1 MIDAL
6 DGVPLT
12 HERVALQT
20 SGVDG
25 PLHLHVVTAGPTDGA
40 PVILLHGFPDAW
52 IGWSKQIPVL
62 ARAGYRV
69 IVPDQ
74 RGFGPSDKPRGHA
87 AYFMRHLIDDVVALQ
102 DALCGGAPT
111 HVVGHDWG
119 GGVAWGLAA
128 TRPER
133 VRTLTILNCP
143 RPEVMKRFA
152 VRHPGQI
159 ARSFYMA
166 LFQVPWISERVL
178 AAGRLRSEV
187 RRWHKRAPH
196 TDEEWAELTA
206 NWSSPATVLPMLNWY
221 RAAFRDRAIEERVTV
236 PTVLV
241 WGTRDDA
248 LDEAMGPLS
257 LATCDDARLVIA
269 ENGGH
274 FVQRSRPDVVNPAI
288 LEHLAAH
295 GGPDPLVYK
304 IVRADVWAAAPD
316 PWPGSPDDLRD
327 GFVHLSTAAQV
338 EGTLAKHFAGQ
349 QGLIVLTVDLA
360 RLPADAVKWERSR
373 GDQLF
378 PHLYVGLPKA
388 AIVGVEPRL
397 A

>member
-12 HERVALQT
+12 HERVALRA

-25 PLHLHVVTAGPTDGA
+25 PLHLHMVTAGPVHGA

-52 IGWSKQIPVL
+52 VGWSKQIPVL

-74 RGFGPSDKPRGHA
+74 RGFGPSDKPRGHG
-87 AYFMRHLIDDVVALQ
+87 AYFMRHLVDDIVALQ

-152 VRHPGQI
+152 LRHPSQVLRSTYMIWFQI
-159 ARSFYMA
+159 
-166 LFQVPWISERVL
+166 PWLSERQL
-178 AAGRLRSEV
+178 AAGTLVREV

-196 TDEEWAELTA
+196 TDAEWAELTA
-206 NWSSPATVLPMLNWY
+206 NWSSPDTVRPMLNWY
-221 RAAFRDRAIEERVTV
+221 RAAFRDRAIDARVTV
-236 PTVLV
+236 PTVMV

-248 LDEAMGPLS
+248 LDETMGPLS
-257 LATCDDARLVIA
+257 LATCDDAKLVIA
-269 ENGGH
+269 DDAGH
-274 FVQRSRPDVVNPAI
+274 FVQRARPDVVNPAI
-288 LEHLAAH
+288 LDHLAAH

-304 IVRADVWAAAPD
+304 IVRDDVWAAAAD
-316 PWPGSPDDLRD
+316 PWPGSPDDQRD
-327 GFVHLSTAAQV
+327 GFVHLSSAAQV
-338 EGTLAKHFAGQ
+338 DGTLAKHFAGQ
-349 QGLIVLTVDLA
+349 TGLIVLAVDP
-360 RLPADAVKWERSR
+360 RLLPPGALKWEVSR
-373 GDQLF
+373 DGKRF
-378 PHLYVGLPKA
+378 PHLYAPLPKA
-388 AIVGVEPRL
+388 AALSFTRR
-397 A
+397 